1 VNRASNEFESDE
13 LDALLRRAMQ
23 SRPAP
28 ATPADLASRAL
39 AIARETEAALPPI
52 AVLSRVRWWNR
63 VATAVAAVVILAI
76 AGWVFRAN
84 LRAGGF
90 QPWSDTGVSSSDTS
104 ASSTASASAAT
115 SSNTTEWMFIGVG
128 LAVTSVGI
136 LAAQR
141 TIGGGDEWM
150 VRWAALS
157 RMPPISNS

>member
-28 ATPADLASRAL
+28 ATPADLAARAIAL
-39 AIARETEAALPPI
+39 ARETEKALPPI

-76 AGWVFRAN
+76 AGWVLRAN

-90 QPWSDTGVSSSDTS
+90 QPWTDTGVSSTDTS
-104 ASSTASASAAT
+104 TSSTSTASATSSS

-128 LAVTSVGI
+128 LAVTAVGI
-136 LAAQR
+136 LAVQR

-150 VRWAALS
+150 MRWQASAS
-157 RMPPISNS
+157 